1 MQVRERPESCAFSY
15 VWKIF
20 LHSTQRG
27 CRGGSMTDGLYIVGI
42 AEIRKRKCLAN
53 ENQNPDKLGQKK
65 RVVNHSSG
73 NA

>member
-1 MQVRERPESCAFSY
+1 
-15 VWKIF
+15 
-20 LHSTQRG
+20 
-27 CRGGSMTDGLYIVGI
+27 MTDGLYIVGI